1 METEI
6 INWKEYIDEEKF
18 ENLLEDIFDSQ
29 GYSISLFN
37 NEGKKLVRKNR
48 DKQNHLVCE
57 ELRENENFCN
67 EHYLKAQEAITGKRG
82 NLSFCAKNRERFL
95 FCAPFKTSSGK
106 NLGAIVACK
115 KAKFFDSNGDN
126 LEENKEEVN
135 FLKGITS
142 LLADKIYQDIEI
154 RHLSAE
160 LNAKYEELALLYEIG
175 EKTLVSDRKDE
186 SVEYIVTRAMETVN
200 PSLVVW
206 SVREENKN
214 IFYRNPERESEDK
227 FISDEII
234 MEICR
239 KVSRMSSRSREPLI
253 LNNLNK
259 YREFAGIWQDPINV
273 LSIPLVS
280 DSKGFGSLNFIE
292 CNPEKIFLNDQLKLM
307 ESISRS
313 TVTILKNSE
322 LYEKL
327 QKLFF
332 NVVRMLLGIIE
343 SKDTYTEGHSKRVY
357 QISVQFAKILK
368 LSRKDIFDLQWGAI
382 LHDVGKI
389 TIPTEIIKK
398 PGKLTSE
405 EYEIIK
411 SHPVK
416 GAELVSTIDEF
427 KNAVKGIRYHH
438 ERIDGKGYPDGLR
451 GTEIPLIARIIGI
464 ADTFD
469 ALNSA
474 RPYRAKPSRAFVLA
488 ELKQL
493 ASTQLDSLLVELL
506 LNNYELF
513 IKLLDSED
521 YELFEDTNIKGIW

>member
-1 METEI
+1 M
-6 INWKEYIDEEKF
+6 
-18 ENLLEDIFDSQ
+18 
-29 GYSISLFN
+29 
-37 NEGKKLVRKNR
+37 
-48 DKQNHLVCE
+48 
-57 ELRENENFCN
+57 
-67 EHYLKAQEAITGKRG
+67 
-82 NLSFCAKNRERFL
+82 
-95 FCAPFKTSSGK
+95 
-106 NLGAIVACK
+106 
-115 KAKFFDSNGDN
+115 
-126 LEENKEEVN
+126 
-135 FLKGITS
+135 
-142 LLADKIYQDIEI
+142 
-154 RHLSAE
+154 
-160 LNAKYEELALLYEIG
+160 
-175 EKTLVSDRKDE
+175 
-186 SVEYIVTRAMETVN
+186 
-200 PSLVVW
+200 
-206 SVREENKN
+206 VREENKN

-239 KVSRMSSRSREPLI
+239 KVSRMSSRSLEPLI

-273 LSIPLVS
+273 LSIPLAS

-427 KNAVKGIRYHH
+427 Q
-438 ERIDGKGYPDGLR
+438 
-451 GTEIPLIARIIGI
+451 
-464 ADTFD
+464 
-469 ALNSA
+469 
-474 RPYRAKPSRAFVLA
+474 
-488 ELKQL
+488 KQL
-493 ASTQLDSLLVELL
+493 EEQLKNSG
-506 LNNYELF
+506 N
-513 IKLLDSED
+513 
-521 YELFEDTNIKGIW
+521 